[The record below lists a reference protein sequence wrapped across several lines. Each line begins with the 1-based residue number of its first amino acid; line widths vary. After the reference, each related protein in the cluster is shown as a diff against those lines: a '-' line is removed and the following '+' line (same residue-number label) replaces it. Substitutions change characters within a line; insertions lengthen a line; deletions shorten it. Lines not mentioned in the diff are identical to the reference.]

1 MSLNKHFSFFDIKST
16 KNISSK
22 ILLKTKELTLSRQ
35 KYNSFIESF
44 TKDNSTDK
52 PLYALPILRIKHSES
67 QKNIK
72 QNNANTSKN
81 IILSYK
87 SKNFTKNNHNQNKRN
102 EQFFISE
109 LNSINNNK
117 NKEEIKDNE
126 ENENLIIK
134 LKRCLKFHQK
144 VGNKYKKN
152 INFVNFL
159 KKQKKEKQI
168 FLLIDSI
175 FSDKKEQ
182 KNIEAKKFKYDEAN
196 YIGYKEKYLSYLQNE
211 LSLLHQGKKEI
222 GQKYVLYHEY
232 DNRIYGKIKLEL
244 TSVNI
249 LITNKEN
256 GEKYFSLDIPFD
268 LVCLFYLSHIKELSY
283 IILSLLRNQNI
294 IENDKNNLIKELKDI
309 IIKQISFA
317 NNNLKYNLNIDEE
330 DRKNVFDDYL
340 NRRNLKNKDN
350 VKYNFLSLFSKKEAF
365 KQTIFENCTFRT
377 NINFNFDSE
386 ENIIYNFDNMK
397 TLKILFETN
406 INTINFSWISF
417 KNNFNIKI
425 TMPKIIIYFPKFKKE
440 LNHFIH
446 HELFVYLLMNN
457 FSNFNN
463 ILIHYL
469 FTLKKF
475 RTGIYKAL
483 SYNDLIK
490 FNPEFSDILNN
501 DNYLLNNII
510 YDKYHIS
517 NIRFEDYEN
526 SLNDNEYIFY
536 VSDDEKFH
544 LYKMK
549 SYTLYIYSMKFLEDL
564 KKSKIF
570 FFNFSFHH
578 MKVLFYKNKYDNLIQ
593 FLQRL
598 LTYNPVTKKIF
609 FDYKFFSSFK
619 YMTTDQIDKFF
630 KESSLK
636 VKENIKNEENEIIQN
651 DLVLRLVE
659 PKFVSVSVSKKNFGE
674 EIIKDID
681 EVKKVGNVGNILIE
695 KLIQNDIK
703 DWGKILWKNKNYI
716 EPLRK
721 TKSRKSVFGGKKDFK
736 AIFKKFLK
744 ID

>member
-1 MSLNKHFSFFDIKST
+1 MFVNSHFSFFDTKST
-16 KNISSK
+16 KNISSN
-22 ILLKTKELTLSRQ
+22 ILLKTKKITLSRQ
-35 KYNSFIESF
+35 KYYSFIESLS
-44 TKDNSTDK
+44 KENSSDK
-52 PLYALPILRIKHSES
+52 PLYQLPIIRLKHSES

-72 QNNANTSKN
+72 QNNSIFQN
-81 IILSYK
+81 IILPYQNK
-87 SKNFTKNNHNQNKRN
+87 TIIKNKHQQNKRN
-102 EQFFISE
+102 EQFFISGI
-109 LNSINNNK
+109 NDINNSK
-117 NKEEIKDNE
+117 NKEESKEDELKKKHIV
-126 ENENLIIK
+126 K
-134 LKRCLKFHQK
+134 LQKILRFPQTMKNKF
-144 VGNKYKKN
+144 KKN
-152 INFVNFL
+152 LSFANIL
-159 KKQKKEKQI
+159 KKQRREKQI

-175 FSDKKEQ
+175 FSDKKAQINEEEKQ
-182 KNIEAKKFKYDEAN
+182 FRYNEAD
-196 YIGYKEKYLSYLQNE
+196 YIGYKEKYLTYLQNE

-222 GQKYVLYHEY
+222 GQKYNLYHEY

-256 GEKYFSLDIPFD
+256 GEKYCSLDLPFD
-268 LVCLFYLSHIKELSY
+268 LVCLFYLSYIKELPY
-283 IILSLLRNQNI
+283 IILGLFRNQNI
-294 IENDKNNLIKELKDI
+294 VENDKKNLIKELKDI
-309 IIKQISFA
+309 IVNQISFV
-317 NNNLKYNLNIDEE
+317 NNNLKYNFNIDEE
-330 DRKNVFDDYL
+330 DRKNVFEDYL

-350 VKYNFLSLFSKKEAF
+350 IKYNFLSLYSKKEAF
-365 KQTIFENCTFRT
+365 KQALFENCTFKT
-377 NINFNFDSE
+377 NINVNYNQE
-386 ENIIYNFDNMK
+386 EDTIYNIDNMK
-397 TLKILFETN
+397 TLKILFDTN
-406 INTINFSWISF
+406 INAINFSWISL
-417 KNNFNIKI
+417 KHNFNIKI
-425 TMPKIIIYFPKFKKE
+425 TMPQIVIYFPKFKKE
-440 LNHFIH
+440 LNYFIH
-446 HELFVYLLMNN
+446 RELFVYLLMNY

-475 RTGIYKAL
+475 REGIYKAL
-483 SYNDLIK
+483 SYNDLYK
-490 FNPEFSDILNN
+490 QNPELIEILNN
-501 DNYLLNNII
+501 ESYLFNNII
-510 YDKYHIS
+510 YDNIHIS
-517 NIRFEDYEN
+517 NFRFEDYEN
-526 SLNDNEYIFY
+526 SLNDKEYIFY

-549 SYTLYIYSMKFLEDL
+549 SYTLYIYSLKYLEDL

-619 YMTTDQIDKFF
+619 YMTTEQIDKYF
-630 KESSLK
+630 KESSLNI
-636 VKENIKNEENEIIQN
+636 KENIKNEEKEIIQN

-659 PKFVSVSVSKKNFGE
+659 PKFVSVSVNKKNFGE
-674 EIIKDID
+674 ENMNGLG

-703 DWGKILWKNKNYI
+703 DWGKILWERKDDI

-721 TKSRKSVFGGKKDFK
+721 KNKTRKSVYGGKRDFK

>member
-1 MSLNKHFSFFDIKST
+1 MFVNNHFSFLNINST
-16 KNISSK
+16 KNKSSN
-22 ILLKTKELTLSRQ
+22 ILLKTKEITLSRQ
-35 KYNSFIESF
+35 KYYSFIESL
-44 TKDNSTDK
+44 TKENSIDK
-52 PLYALPILRIKHSES
+52 PLYELPKIRMKHSES
-67 QKNIK
+67 QKNIQSNNNIF
-72 QNNANTSKN
+72 QNIVLPYQIKSISKN
-81 IILSYK
+81 KHQRS
-87 SKNFTKNNHNQNKRN
+87 KRN
-102 EQFFISE
+102 EQFFISG
-109 LNSINNNK
+109 LNNVDNTK
-117 NKEEIKDNE
+117 DKEESKEDGLKKNHIF
-126 ENENLIIK
+126 K
-134 LKRCLKFHQK
+134 LKRILKFPQTMK
-144 VGNKYKKN
+144 NKFKRNFSFAN
-152 INFVNFL
+152 IL
-159 KKQKKEKQI
+159 KKQKREKQI

-175 FSDKKEQ
+175 FSDRKEQ
-182 KNIEAKKFKYDEAN
+182 NNEEAKQFKYNEAD
-196 YIGYKEKYLSYLQNE
+196 YIGYKDKYLTYLQNE

-222 GQKYVLYHEY
+222 GQKYNLYHEY

-256 GEKYFSLDIPFD
+256 GEKICSLDLPFD
-268 LVCLFYLSHIKELSY
+268 LVCLFYLSHIKELPY
-283 IILSLLRNQNI
+283 IILGLFRNHNI
-294 IENDKNNLIKELKDI
+294 VENDQKNLIKELKDI
-309 IIKQISFA
+309 IVHQITFG
-317 NNNLKYNLNIDEE
+317 NNNLKYNFNIDEE
-330 DRKNVFDDYL
+330 DRKNVFEDYL

-350 VKYNFLSLFSKKEAF
+350 IKYNFLSLFSKKEAF
-365 KQTIFENCTFRT
+365 KQTLFENCTFKT
-377 NINFNFDSE
+377 NINVNYNE
-386 ENIIYNFDNMK
+386 EEDTIYNIENMK
-397 TLKILFETN
+397 TLKILFDTN
-406 INTINFSWISF
+406 INTINFSWISL
-417 KNNFNIKI
+417 KHNFNIKI
-425 TMPKIIIYFPKFKKE
+425 TMPKIVIYFPKFKKE

-446 HELFVYLLMNN
+446 RELFVYLLMNN

-475 RTGIYKAL
+475 REGIYKAL
-483 SYNDLIK
+483 SYNDLYK
-490 FNPEFSDILNN
+490 QNPELSEILNN
-501 DNYLLNNII
+501 SSYLFNSII
-510 YDKYHIS
+510 YDNIHIS
-517 NIRFEDYEN
+517 NFRFEDYEN

-549 SYTLYIYSMKFLEDL
+549 SYTLYIYSLDFLEDL

-619 YMTTDQIDKFF
+619 YMTTEQIDKYF
-630 KESSLK
+630 KESSLNI
-636 VKENIKNEENEIIQN
+636 KENIKIEENEIIQN

-659 PKFVSVSVSKKNFGE
+659 PKFVSVSVNKKDFGE
-674 EIIKDID
+674 DNLNDIG

-703 DWGKILWKNKNYI
+703 DWGKILWESKDDI

-721 TKSRKSVFGGKKDFK
+721 KKKSRKSVFGGKRDFK